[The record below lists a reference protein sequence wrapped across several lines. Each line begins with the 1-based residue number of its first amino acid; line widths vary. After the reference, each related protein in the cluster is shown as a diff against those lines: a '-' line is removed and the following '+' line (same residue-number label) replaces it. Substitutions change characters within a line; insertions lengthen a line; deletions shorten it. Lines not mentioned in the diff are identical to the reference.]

1 MVNKNTANV
10 FYIPV
15 SKEGT
20 QQNVFIYLIV
30 RISKIMKLMLSRVQ

>member
-20 QQNVFIYLIV
+20 TKCVHLFNFKDKQNYET
-30 RISKIMKLMLSRVQ
+30 